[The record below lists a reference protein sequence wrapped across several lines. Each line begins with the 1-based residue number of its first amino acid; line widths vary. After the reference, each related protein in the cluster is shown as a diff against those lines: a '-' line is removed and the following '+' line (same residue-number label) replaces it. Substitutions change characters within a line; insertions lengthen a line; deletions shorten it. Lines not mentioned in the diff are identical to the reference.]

1 MGEAKAREI
10 REAGYQRELYRV
22 KPNSKGG
29 YATGSQRIASKVTE
43 TQPVEESSASITR
56 GQANRGTV

>member
-22 KPNSKGG
+22 GPDGRGG
-29 YATGSQRIASKVTE
+29 FESYTRQVGEDGYVVRGSAGSVPPE
-43 TQPVEESSASITR
+43 GR
-56 GQANRGTV
+56 G

>member
-22 KPNSKGG
+22 RPDGRGG
-29 YATGSQRIASKVTE
+29 FESYTRQVGEDGYVVRGSAGSVPPE
-43 TQPVEESSASITR
+43 GR
-56 GQANRGTV
+56 G